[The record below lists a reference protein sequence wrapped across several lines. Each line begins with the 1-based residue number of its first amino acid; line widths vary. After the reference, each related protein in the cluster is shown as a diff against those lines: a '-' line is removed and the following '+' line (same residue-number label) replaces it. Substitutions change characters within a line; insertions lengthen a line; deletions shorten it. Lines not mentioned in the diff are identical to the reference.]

1 MLHPSTVVPHDILI
15 GSEARMHDP
24 RLLALVQSW
33 QGRYIVENRAW
44 DGNDGYL
51 GVAPLSQVNGWKTF
65 VHTIYIY
72 IYGIYPF
79 FGGDYMS
86 VYIYMYIYIL
96 YIVYIYI
103 YIYMYVCVMYGL

>member
-15 GSEARMHDP
+15 GSEARMRDP

-65 VHTIYIY
+65 VHTIYIQ
-72 IYGIYPF
+72 
-79 FGGDYMS
+79 
-86 VYIYMYIYIL
+86 YIYM
-96 YIVYIYI
+96 VYTLFLGGII
-103 YIYMYVCVMYGL
+103 